1 MGRLLY
7 LRPMSWLHKS
17 MEVIDQEKYIPKF
30 DLVRNIYYNIYGKL
44 RQITLERRSTRKT
57 MLSDEDYSKM
67 LKKPIKDMTIGDV
80 VEYFDIIRLR
90 KHGGDEDVKR
100 TASELKA
107 RFIMEALYKSD
118 EFPSHKELQENLD
131 KAVPKVMIDSGNV
144 SLSSSHETVQ
154 SQNYLDSNCRLL
166 PPNLLRD
173 RQRAKELKNLVREFC
188 EDRDAGRLV
197 HPNNASIFFDRAN
210 GKTRLTISSV
220 SNNKLFVQVIINGLT
235 RYFYVNVKF
244 NRTPLPYNWWKVY
257 SRRITKKLGKIIN
270 ILEKGEYNE

>member
-1 MGRLLY
+1 
-7 LRPMSWLHKS
+7 
-17 MEVIDQEKYIPKF
+17 
-30 DLVRNIYYNIYGKL
+30 
-44 RQITLERRSTRKT
+44 
-57 MLSDEDYSKM
+57 MLSNEDYSKV

-80 VEYFDIIRLR
+80 VEYFDIICAR

-131 KAVPKVMIDSGNV
+131 KAVQKAMIDSGNL
-144 SLSSSHETVQ
+144 SLTSSYETVQ
-154 SQNYLDSNCRLL
+154 PRNYLDSNCRLL

-173 RQRAKELKNLVREFC
+173 QQRAKELKNLVREFC
-188 EDRDAGRLV
+188 ENRDAGRLS
-197 HPNNASIFFDRAN
+197 HPNGAGTIFDRVS
-210 GKTRLTISSV
+210 GKTRLIISSNG
-220 SNNKLFVQVIINGLT
+220 NNELFVRVIINGST
-235 RYFYVNVKF
+235 KYFYVNVEF
-244 NRTPLPYNWWKVY
+244 NRTPLAYNWWKMY

>member
-1 MGRLLY
+1 
-7 LRPMSWLHKS
+7 
-17 MEVIDQEKYIPKF
+17 
-30 DLVRNIYYNIYGKL
+30 
-44 RQITLERRSTRKT
+44 
-57 MLSDEDYSKM
+57 MLSNEDYSKV

-100 TASELKA
+100 TVSELKA
-107 RFIMEALYKSD
+107 RFIMEALYKSNK
-118 EFPSHKELQENLD
+118 FSSHKELQENLD
-131 KAVPKVMIDSGNV
+131 KAVQKAMIDSGNL
-144 SLSSSHETVQ
+144 SLTSSYEVAQAKS
-154 SQNYLDSNCRLL
+154 YLDSNCRLL

-173 RQRAKELKNLVREFC
+173 RQRAKELKNLVRVFC

-210 GKTRLTISSV
+210 GKTRLTISSI

-244 NRTPLPYNWWKVY
+244 NRTPLAYNWWKVY

-270 ILEKGEYNE
+270 VLEKGEYNE

>member
-1 MGRLLY
+1 
-7 LRPMSWLHKS
+7 
-17 MEVIDQEKYIPKF
+17 
-30 DLVRNIYYNIYGKL
+30 
-44 RQITLERRSTRKT
+44 
-57 MLSDEDYSKM
+57 MLSNEDYSKV

-80 VEYFDIIRLR
+80 VEYFDIICAR

-107 RFIMEALYKSD
+107 RFIMEALYKSNK
-118 EFPSHKELQENLD
+118 FPSHKELQETFGKPVL
-131 KAVPKVMIDSGNV
+131 KVMIDDGNV
-144 SLSSSHETVQ
+144 FLPISYETIQ
-154 SQNYLDSNCRLL
+154 SRNYLDSDCRPLSSKM
-166 PPNLLRD
+166 LRD

-188 EDRDAGRLV
+188 EDRDAGRLI

-210 GKTRLTISSV
+210 GKTRLTISSIT
-220 SNNKLFVQVIINGLT
+220 NNKLFVQVIINGLT

>member
-1 MGRLLY
+1 
-7 LRPMSWLHKS
+7 
-17 MEVIDQEKYIPKF
+17 
-30 DLVRNIYYNIYGKL
+30 
-44 RQITLERRSTRKT
+44 
-57 MLSDEDYSKM
+57 MLSNEDYSKV
-67 LKKPIKDMTIGDV
+67 LKKSIKDMTIGDV
-80 VEYFDIIRLR
+80 VEYFDIICAR

-131 KAVPKVMIDSGNV
+131 KAVPNVMIDSDNV
-144 SLSSSHETVQ
+144 SLSSSYETVQ

-210 GKTRLTISSV
+210 GKTRLTISSI

-244 NRTPLPYNWWKVY
+244 NRTPLAYNWWKVY

-270 ILEKGEYNE
+270 VLEKGDYSNG

>member
-1 MGRLLY
+1 
-7 LRPMSWLHKS
+7 
-17 MEVIDQEKYIPKF
+17 
-30 DLVRNIYYNIYGKL
+30 
-44 RQITLERRSTRKT
+44 
-57 MLSDEDYSKM
+57 MLSDEDYSKV

-100 TASELKA
+100 TVSELKA
-107 RFIMEALYKSD
+107 RFIMEALYKSNK
-118 EFPSHKELQENLD
+118 FPSHKELQDNLD
-131 KAVPKVMIDSGNV
+131 KAVQKVMIDSGNV
-144 SLSSSHETVQ
+144 SLSSSYETVQ
-154 SQNYLDSNCRLL
+154 SRNYLDSNCRLL

-210 GKTRLTISSV
+210 GKTRLTISSI

-244 NRTPLPYNWWKVY
+244 NRTPLAYNWWKVY
-257 SRRITKKLGKIIN
+257 SRRITKKLGKITN
-270 ILEKGEYNE
+270 TLEKGDYSNG

>member
-1 MGRLLY
+1 
-7 LRPMSWLHKS
+7 
-17 MEVIDQEKYIPKF
+17 
-30 DLVRNIYYNIYGKL
+30 
-44 RQITLERRSTRKT
+44 
-57 MLSDEDYSKM
+57 MLSNEDYSKV

-80 VEYFDIIRLR
+80 VEYFDIIYAR

-131 KAVPKVMIDSGNV
+131 KAVQKAMIDSGNL
-144 SLSSSHETVQ
+144 SLTSSYETVQ
-154 SQNYLDSNCRLL
+154 PRNYLDSNCRLL

-210 GKTRLTISSV
+210 GKTRLTISSI

>member
-1 MGRLLY
+1 
-7 LRPMSWLHKS
+7 
-17 MEVIDQEKYIPKF
+17 
-30 DLVRNIYYNIYGKL
+30 
-44 RQITLERRSTRKT
+44 
-57 MLSDEDYSKM
+57 MLSNEDYSKV

-80 VEYFDIIRLR
+80 VEYFDIICAR

-107 RFIMEALYKSD
+107 RFIMEALYKSNK
-118 EFPSHKELQENLD
+118 FPSHKELQENLD
-131 KAVPKVMIDSGNV
+131 KAVQKAMIDSGNL
-144 SLSSSHETVQ
+144 SLTSSYETVQ
-154 SQNYLDSNCRLL
+154 PRNYLDFDCRPLSSKM
-166 PPNLLRD
+166 LRD

-210 GKTRLTISSV
+210 GKTRLTISSIT
-220 SNNKLFVQVIINGLT
+220 NNKLFVQVIINGST
-235 RYFYVNVKF
+235 KYFYVNVKF

>member
-1 MGRLLY
+1 
-7 LRPMSWLHKS
+7 
-17 MEVIDQEKYIPKF
+17 
-30 DLVRNIYYNIYGKL
+30 
-44 RQITLERRSTRKT
+44 
-57 MLSDEDYSKM
+57 MLSNEDYSKV

-80 VEYFDIIRLR
+80 VEYFDIIYAR

-144 SLSSSHETVQ
+144 SLSSSYETVQ
-154 SQNYLDSNCRLL
+154 PRNYLDSNCRLL

-210 GKTRLTISSV
+210 GKTRLTISSI